1 VVRRPTI
8 GSVALALALVLAA
21 VHVDAASVVF
31 DGDPVDPGTG
41 APYEILPGLPLV
53 TPGADGRL
61 GTADDVVHP
70 DVIGDIDLVVRLG
83 AVPPGNAIPGP
94 APARNA
100 VVTATAGL
108 RGAAVAIPFHVY
120 LSDGAVGAGH
130 PYGNV
135 LAAADMV
142 GLPVVVALFADRN
155 ADGFIGPTGKDPK
168 RDVRALAELEPIGTE
183 VALFDGNG
191 RAEGTIVAA
200 LGGRPSGG
208 GVTVVATASAFTGA
222 YDPEVLNG
230 AVPTGSGIT
239 TAQPFLPERDPARLF
254 TDVGPLDVNG
264 TLNPRPRAAAL
275 PDPKS
280 VVPLALSTKSASPT
294 TDVARAVAGPAV
306 CARVVEPPRG
316 RGLPAEPPS
325 LALGTL
331 GAAARLKLLVVA
343 VDRFG
348 NPTDPS
354 PGMTARLTTD
364 APLAI
369 TPDADA
375 AAASESVPLAH
386 AKGEKL
392 VVDATGAGT
401 GTLRVLVG
409 GALCQ
414 SLAVSAR
421 AERNHGGSDAVV
433 AQRGRAD
440 YRSLAAAAAG
450 ATDRNGDGRIT
461 IVVGDGIFRE
471 PVPIMRAVEILGA
484 GHGRSVVD
492 ARGLGSALTL
502 GSAGASID
510 GVTASGGTAGVTVAV
525 PMTVSGLDA
534 RANFGAGI
542 ELAVDGSVAT
552 ACVVRANGGAG
563 ISLTAA
569 ASAVANTAIDNAGAG
584 IAAVTGAGGVA
595 ISANVLTQNGHEGIW
610 VQSADAPLVTANAI
624 GGNYGTGIELEETIG
639 GTVTANRA
647 AGNDGEGL
655 RLTQT
660 DGALVDGND
669 FTANHG
675 FGMRIDRASA
685 DFDAAPGTQ
694 DPAGTNDV
702 SDNRKGAIE
711 IK

>member
-1 VVRRPTI
+1 
-8 GSVALALALVLAA
+8 
-21 VHVDAASVVF
+21 
-31 DGDPVDPGTG
+31 
-41 APYEILPGLPLV
+41 
-53 TPGADGRL
+53 
-61 GTADDVVHP
+61 
-70 DVIGDIDLVVRLG
+70 
-83 AVPPGNAIPGP
+83 
-94 APARNA
+94 
-100 VVTATAGL
+100 
-108 RGAAVAIPFHVY
+108 
-120 LSDGAVGAGH
+120 
-130 PYGNV
+130 
-135 LAAADMV
+135 M
-142 GLPVVVALFADRN
+142 
-155 ADGFIGPTGKDPK
+155 
-168 RDVRALAELEPIGTE
+168 
-183 VALFDGNG
+183 
-191 RAEGTIVAA
+191 
-200 LGGRPSGG
+200 
-208 GVTVVATASAFTGA
+208 
-222 YDPEVLNG
+222 
-230 AVPTGSGIT
+230 
-239 TAQPFLPERDPARLF
+239 
-254 TDVGPLDVNG
+254 
-264 TLNPRPRAAAL
+264 
-275 PDPKS
+275 
-280 VVPLALSTKSASPT
+280 
-294 TDVARAVAGPAV
+294 
-306 CARVVEPPRG
+306 
-316 RGLPAEPPS
+316 
-325 LALGTL
+325 
-331 GAAARLKLLVVA
+331 
-343 VDRFG
+343 
-348 NPTDPS
+348 
-354 PGMTARLTTD
+354 
-364 APLAI
+364 
-369 TPDADA
+369 
-375 AAASESVPLAH
+375 
-386 AKGEKL
+386 
-392 VVDATGAGT
+392 
-401 GTLRVLVG
+401 
-409 GALCQ
+409 
-414 SLAVSAR
+414 SAR

-702 SDNRKGAIE
+702 SDNRKGPIE

>member
-1 VVRRPTI
+1 MVRRPTI

-41 APYEILPGLPLV
+41 APLRDPSRSPARDPRGRRAPWDRRRRRPPRRDRRHRPGRS
-53 TPGADGRL
+53 ARRR
-61 GTADDVVHP
+61 A
-70 DVIGDIDLVVRLG
+70 
-83 AVPPGNAIPGP
+83 PGNAIPGP

-331 GAAARLKLLVVA
+331 SAAARLKLLVVA

-386 AKGEKL
+386 AKGESSWS
-392 VVDATGAGT
+392 T
-401 GTLRVLVG
+401 RP
-409 GALCQ
+409 
-414 SLAVSAR
+414 AR
-421 AERNHGGSDAVV
+421 E
-433 AQRGRAD
+433 RGRSASSSAA
-440 YRSLAAAAAG
+440 RS
-450 ATDRNGDGRIT
+450 
-461 IVVGDGIFRE
+461 
-471 PVPIMRAVEILGA
+471 
-484 GHGRSVVD
+484 
-492 ARGLGSALTL
+492 
-502 GSAGASID
+502 ASRW
-510 GVTASGGTAGVTVAV
+510 
-525 PMTVSGLDA
+525 P
-534 RANFGAGI
+534 
-542 ELAVDGSVAT
+542 
-552 ACVVRANGGAG
+552 
-563 ISLTAA
+563 
-569 ASAVANTAIDNAGAG
+569 
-584 IAAVTGAGGVA
+584 
-595 ISANVLTQNGHEGIW
+595 
-610 VQSADAPLVTANAI
+610 
-624 GGNYGTGIELEETIG
+624 
-639 GTVTANRA
+639 
-647 AGNDGEGL
+647 
-655 RLTQT
+655 
-660 DGALVDGND
+660 
-669 FTANHG
+669 
-675 FGMRIDRASA
+675 
-685 DFDAAPGTQ
+685 
-694 DPAGTNDV
+694 
-702 SDNRKGAIE
+702 
-711 IK
+711 